1 MRTIWMPLV
10 LASLTLGGAVA
21 SGASISSPSE
31 QPKCEIRTQP
41 VQGGL
46 QFEGAVR
53 GAQGQSGRYAVAIE
67 RSGPGGT
74 SELSQDGDFAIPR
87 SGSVAVSSTELSVS
101 AADAYRVRMTVWSDT
116 GQTSC
121 EARSA
126 SLRTGKAGKE
136 GQS

>member
-1 MRTIWMPLV
+1 MRMTWMPLV

-21 SGASISSPSE
+21 SSASTSSFSA
-31 QPKCEIRTQP
+31 QPKCEIRTRA

-53 GAQGQSGRYAVAIE
+53 GAQGQTGRYAVAIE

-87 SGSVAVSSTELSVS
+87 SGSIAVSSTELSVS

-116 GQTSC
+116 GQASC